1 MKKIIILTLALSFC
15 LAGTGCGKKKQ
26 PEAASPKNNNQ
37 SGLTVIAD
45 DTLTG
50 WLKRGRSVECAL
62 SSPEGEIKISAK
74 NDKIRIDGIP
84 YAAMDAPNEPVKNG
98 VSLTDGDMT
107 YMWGGG
113 KGTKFSLKKM
123 QELSGELD
131 GSQEQKTW
139 EDTAADWEDAGL
151 NYNCHE
157 ADLSD
162 GLFTPPA
169 DIVFEDLNEFM
180 EGLADISGE
189 LQKAIGN
196 GQFDMETPA
205 EDLVE

>member
-15 LAGTGCGKKKQ
+15 LAGTGCAKKKQ
-26 PEAASPKNNNQ
+26 PEAALPENKNQ

-50 WLKRGRSVECAL
+50 WLKRGRSVECSL

-74 NDKIRIDGIP
+74 NDKIRIDGIT
-84 YAAMDAPNEPVKNG
+84 YAPMDAPNEPVKNG

-131 GSQEQKTW
+131 GIQEQRSW
-139 EDTAADWEDAGL
+139 EDTASEWESAGL
-151 NYNCHE
+151 GYNCRE

-169 DIVFEDLNEFM
+169 DVVFQDLNEFM
-180 EGLADISGE
+180 EGLANISKE
-189 LQKAIGN
+189 LEKAMGN

-205 EDLVE
+205 IEGLE